1 MPEPEVS
8 RAASDL
14 GADADPVDNQLVQ
27 IETTGVVHALGTAL
41 VVTVAGEIDFDTVS
55 EFRAA
60 LAAGFSQLHDAQTL
74 IIDLTRVTFM
84 DSEGLQTL
92 IAATQTRPREHRSP
106 RIVADRT
113 GLVRRSINMTGLD
126 DILPLFDTVDDALR
140 TPSS

>member
-1 MPEPEVS
+1 MHESEVS

-14 GADADPVDNQLVQ
+14 ADSDPVDNQLVR
-27 IETTGVVHALGTAL
+27 IETTGVVHAQGTAL

-60 LAAGFSQLHDAQTL
+60 IVAGFSQLHDAQTL

-84 DSEGLQTL
+84 SSEGLQTL
-92 IAATQTRPREHRSP
+92 IDATQAGPREHRSP

-113 GLVRRSINMTGLD
+113 GWVRRSINMAGLD

-140 TPSS
+140 TPS